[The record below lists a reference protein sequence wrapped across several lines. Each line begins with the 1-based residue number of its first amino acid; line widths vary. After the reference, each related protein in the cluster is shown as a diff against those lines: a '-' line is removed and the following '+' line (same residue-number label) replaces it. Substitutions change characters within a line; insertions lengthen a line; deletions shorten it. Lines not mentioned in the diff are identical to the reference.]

1 MAEYRIPAERLLS
14 IQRLAEERGIVS
26 VAELSSLLEVSEITI
41 RRDLAVLERRGVL
54 ERARGGAICTHRLRV
69 ETLFSQKGQEN
80 REEKEAIARAAG
92 DLVEDGDT
100 VLVNMG
106 STTLEVI
113 RRLLMRKVQV
123 ITNNIAAAL
132 DAQAPAGELLLL
144 GGSYRSQSGS
154 AVGGFATAM
163 LQQVYGTKTVIGCD
177 GFSVGS
183 GLTISTAQEAEVTR
197 LMIARTRGR
206 VIVVAD
212 HRKLAVV
219 ANFVVA
225 ALDAA
230 DVLVTDP
237 GAPQRYLK
245 EIEQAGVKVLL
256 APMGGS

>member
-1 MAEYRIPAERLLS
+1 MSDYRIPAERQLR
-14 IQRLAEERGIVS
+14 IHRLAEERGIIS

-54 ERARGGAICTHRLRV
+54 DRARGGAVCTHRVRV
-69 ETLFSQKGQEN
+69 ETLFSQKGLEN
-80 REEKEAIARAAG
+80 RAEKEAIGRAAA

-106 STTLEVI
+106 STPLEAI
-113 RRLLMRKVQV
+113 RRLAGKKIQV

-132 DAQAPAGELLLL
+132 DAQSFAGELILV
-144 GGSYRSQSGS
+144 GGSYRSQSNS

-163 LQQVYGTKTVIGCD
+163 LQQVYSSKTIVGCD
-177 GFSVGS
+177 GLSVGH

-197 LMIARTRGR
+197 LMIGRTRGR
-206 VIVVAD
+206 VILVAD

-225 ALDAA
+225 SLDAV
-230 DVLVTDP
+230 DVLVTDQ

-245 EIEQAGVKVLL
+245 EIEQAGVRVLV
-256 APMGGS
+256 APMEAS

>member
-1 MAEYRIPAERLLS
+1 LAEYRIPAERLLS
-14 IQRLAEERGIVS
+14 IQRLAEERGIIS

-54 ERARGGAICTHRLRV
+54 ERARGGAICTHRMRV
-69 ETLFSQKGQEN
+69 EALFSQKGQEN
-80 REEKEAIARAAG
+80 KAQKEAIGRAAA

-100 VLVNMG
+100 VLVSMG

-113 RRLLMRKVQV
+113 RCLEARKVQV

-132 DAQAPAGELLLL
+132 DSKAPAGELILI

-154 AVGGFATAM
+154 AVGGFATGM
-163 LQQVYGTKTVIGCD
+163 LQQVYGSKTIIGCD
-177 GFSVGS
+177 GFSVGN

-197 LMIARTRGR
+197 CMIGRTRGR

-219 ANFVVA
+219 ANFVAA
-225 ALDAA
+225 ALDAV
-230 DVLVTDP
+230 DVLITDA

-245 EIEQAGVKVLL
+245 EIEQAGVKVMV
-256 APMGGS
+256 APMGPA